1 MTKLLKEAF
10 LNPWSVS
17 HNQNVFQVMEESGW
31 DYEYDG
37 LKMDNRLNI
46 IGILVFSIAFGVIL
60 SKMGE
65 QGRPM
70 TQWFSIMLEV
80 TMKLV
85 EIIMW

>member
-1 MTKLLKEAF
+1 MKDSF
-10 LNPWSVS
+10 INPWSVS
-17 HNQNVFQVMEESGW
+17 RNQKAFQVVEESGW

-37 LKMDNRLNI
+37 LTIDNRLNI
-46 IGILVFSIAFGVIL
+46 IGILVFSIAFGIIL

>member
-1 MTKLLKEAF
+1 MKDSF
-10 LNPWSVS
+10 INPWSVS
-17 HNQNVFQVMEESGW
+17 RNQKVFQVVEESGW

-37 LKMDNRLNI
+37 LTIDNRLNI
-46 IGILVFSIAFGVIL
+46 IGILVFSIAFGIIL